1 MSYMLTHTGVPCSSK
16 KLADTL
22 TELGYKT
29 TQPTAENYLQFME
42 ECGLI
47 FRVGRYDIKEREN
60 LKSLPTFYAADMGL
74 SNMLTKKPEMNPILR
89 NLVFLELKRQQ
100 YDICVGKVGNNTIDF
115 VASKGGQTWYIQVEA
130 FVKDTKVLN
139 KKLRPFRQ
147 IRDFY
152 PRVLISLDKTTGTSE
167 SGIRFCNALD
177 FLQNGQ
183 L

>member
-1 MSYMLTHTGVPCSSK
+1 M
-16 KLADTL
+16 
-22 TELGYKT
+22 
-29 TQPTAENYLQFME
+29 
-42 ECGLI
+42 
-47 FRVGRYDIKEREN
+47 
-60 LKSLPTFYAADMGL
+60 FYAADMGL
-74 SNMLTKKPEMNPILR
+74 SNMLTKKPEMNPILK

-100 YDICVGKVGNNTIDF
+100 YAVSVGKIGNNTIDF

-139 KKLRPFRQ
+139 KRLRPFKQ